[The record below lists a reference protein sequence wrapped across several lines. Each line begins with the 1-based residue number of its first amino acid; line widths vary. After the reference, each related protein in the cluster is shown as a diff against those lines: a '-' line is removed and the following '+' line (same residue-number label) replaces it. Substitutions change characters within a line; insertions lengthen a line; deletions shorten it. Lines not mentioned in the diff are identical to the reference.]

1 VGRNRGHPWGAFHG
15 HRHLGLEEL
24 SISPPKVSSAR
35 DDGAPKS
42 ITGSIF
48 AFDGATVA
56 LRLRTVHQWQAR
68 PPDDVFRLPARL
80 ADGELTYQAPNGA
93 WVDLA
98 RFEDG
103 RFVAVGSGR
112 KRIYE
117 PIAAG
122 DLDPPDRT
130 LIPPQ
135 GPG

>member
-1 VGRNRGHPWGAFHG
+1 MTVDPVGIWR
-15 HRHLGLEEL
+15 
-24 SISPPKVSSAR
+24 VSREQPVA
-35 DDGAPKS
+35 DDGGRAAANVP
-42 ITGSIF
+42 IF

-56 LRLRTVHQWQAR
+56 LRLRTVHRWQPR
-68 PPDDVFRLPARL
+68 PADDVFRLPARFS
-80 ADGELTYQAPNGA
+80 DGELTYQAPNGA

-103 RFVAVGSGR
+103 RFVDVGSGR

-122 DLDPPDRT
+122 DLDPPDRA
-130 LIPPQ
+130 LAPPQ

>member
-1 VGRNRGHPWGAFHG
+1 MTVDPVGIWR
-15 HRHLGLEEL
+15 
-24 SISPPKVSSAR
+24 VSGEQPVV
-35 DDGAPKS
+35 DDGGRAAANVP
-42 ITGSIF
+42 IF

-56 LRLRTVHQWQAR
+56 LRLRTVHQWQPR
-68 PPDDVFRLPARL
+68 PPNDVFRLPARF

-103 RFVAVGSGR
+103 RFVDVGSGR

-117 PIAAG
+117 PIAAD
-122 DLDPPDRT
+122 DLDPPDRP
-130 LIPPQ
+130 LVLPQ